1 MRVVNLIYY
10 LPDGNTVS
18 EIMDERSDI
27 MSKEREMANDAGE
40 NGGNAE
46 LEPVVVA

>member
-1 MRVVNLIYY
+1 VVNLIFP

-27 MSKEREMANDAGE
+27 TSKEREMNNDAVE
-40 NGGNAE
+40 NASNGE
-46 LEPVVVA
+46 LELAVVA

>member
-1 MRVVNLIYY
+1 VVNLIFP

-27 MSKEREMANDAGE
+27 TSKEREMTNDAVE
-40 NGGNAE
+40 NGSNGE
-46 LEPVVVA
+46 LELAVVA

>member
-1 MRVVNLIYY
+1 VVNLIFP

-27 MSKEREMANDAGE
+27 TSKEREMANDAVE
-40 NGGNAE
+40 NGSNAE
-46 LEPVVVA
+46 LELAVVA

>member
-1 MRVVNLIYY
+1 MVNLIFP

-27 MSKEREMANDAGE
+27 TSKEREMTNDAVE
-40 NGGNAE
+40 NGSNAE
-46 LEPVVVA
+46 LELAVVA

>member
-1 MRVVNLIYY
+1 MVNLIFS

-27 MSKEREMANDAGE
+27 TSKEREMTNDAVE
-40 NGGNAE
+40 NGSNGE
-46 LEPVVVA
+46 LELAVVA

>member
-1 MRVVNLIYY
+1 VVNLIFP

-27 MSKEREMANDAGE
+27 ASKEREMTNDAVE
-40 NGGNAE
+40 NGSNGE
-46 LEPVVVA
+46 LELAVVA